1 MKSKLLI
8 LLMLFP
14 LLLFAQG
21 KRPLVWVIDAG
32 HGGHDQGT
40 KGKNITEKEIN
51 LKVSQ
56 EVVRLIRKHKPG
68 IKVITTRKT
77 DKFVSLAERCRIANN
92 ARADL
97 FLSIHVNWARK
108 KNLRGTETFY
118 AGNNGRSKRRN
129 PNASKSELLARLLQ
143 NNYAASG
150 RPIYRGVR
158 TNRLYVTAN
167 TNMPAALT
175 EIAFISNSADAAY
188 ITTDKGMKETA
199 RMIFNALMEYY
210 TTTQN
215 KTHTKTL
222 STLRSTRDKKSGVKN
237 SIRVSVNSGGSS
249 PIVVED
255 EEADTKQAKA
265 AEKKTEKAKSA
276 ESNTGAK
283 QAQSKKPEAEKTAK
297 PAEKTAK
304 AETKTAQKTS
314 ANQQKAKEAQPVF
327 SIQLFSCTA
336 EMKQK
341 DKRLKGVWPVT
352 FAKDGKK
359 LKCLYGGTTDY
370 QKIKNQLKT
379 IRKKFP
385 DAFIV
390 AYLGEKS
397 ITTAEALKIIN
408 EKKK

>member
-40 KGKNITEKEIN
+40 KAKNITEKEIN

-68 IKVITTRKT
+68 IKVITTRKS

-118 AGNNGRSKRRN
+118 AATSRSKRRN

-158 TNRLYVTAN
+158 TNRMYVTAN

-215 KTHTKTL
+215 KTHNKTL

-237 SIRVSVNSGGSS
+237 SLRVSVKASGG
-249 PIVVED
+249 PIVL
-255 EEADTKQAKA
+255 EEEEEETPQAETA
-265 AEKKTEKAKSA
+265 KKTQKAKSA
-276 ESNTGAK
+276 ETKSTAK
-283 QAQSKKPEAEKTAK
+283 QPASKQKQAAEQ
-297 PAEKTAK
+297 TAK
-304 AETKTAQKTS
+304 AEKKPAAKTS
-314 ANQQKAKEAQPVF
+314 AKQKVSNEAQPVF

-336 EMKQK
+336 EIKQK

>member
-1 MKSKLLI
+1 
-8 LLMLFP
+8 MLFP

-158 TNRLYVTAN
+158 TNRMYVTAN

-215 KTHTKTL
+215 KTHNKTL

-237 SIRVSVNSGGSS
+237 SLRVSVKASGG
-249 PIVVED
+249 PIVL
-255 EEADTKQAKA
+255 EEEEEETPQAETA
-265 AEKKTEKAKSA
+265 KKTQKAKSA
-276 ESNTGAK
+276 ETKSTAK
-283 QAQSKKPEAEKTAK
+283 QPASKQKQA
-297 PAEKTAK
+297 AEKTAK
-304 AETKTAQKTS
+304 AETKTTQKTS
-314 ANQQKAKEAQPVF
+314 AKQKVSNEAQPVF

>member
-8 LLMLFP
+8 ILMLFP

-32 HGGHDQGT
+32 HGGHDHGT

-108 KNLRGTETFY
+108 KDLRGTETFY
-118 AGNNGRSKRRN
+118 AANSRTKRRN

-158 TNRLYVTAN
+158 TNRMYVTAN

-199 RMIFNALMEYY
+199 CMIFNALMEYY

-215 KTHTKTL
+215 KTHTKSL
-222 STLRSTRDKKSGVKN
+222 STLRSSRDKKSGVKN

-255 EEADTKQAKA
+255 EENDSKQAEVV
-265 AEKKTEKAKSA
+265 EKKTEKAKSS
-276 ESNTGAK
+276 ETKSNAK
-283 QAQSKKPEAEKTAK
+283 QAQSKKQE
-297 PAEKTAK
+297 AEKTAK
-304 AETKTAQKTS
+304 AEAKPVAKASAKQK
-314 ANQQKAKEAQPVF
+314 NAKEAQPVF
-327 SIQLFSCTA
+327 SIQLFSCSA
-336 EMKQK
+336 EMKQT
-341 DKRLKGVWPVT
+341 DKRLKGVSPVT
-352 FAKDGKK
+352 FTKEGKMF
-359 LKCLYGGTTDY
+359 KCLYGGTTDY

-408 EKKK
+408 EKK

>member
-40 KGKNITEKEIN
+40 KAKNITEKEIN

-118 AGNNGRSKRRN
+118 AATSRSKRRN

-158 TNRLYVTAN
+158 TNRMYVTAN

-265 AEKKTEKAKSA
+265 AENKTEKAKSA

-304 AETKTAQKTS
+304 AETKTAQKTGTK
-314 ANQQKAKEAQPVF
+314 QQNAKEAQPVF

-336 EMKQK
+336 ELKQK